1 MREKVIIITKIRDG
15 YELDLCGTS
24 NRNGDLG
31 GGEQNQKT
39 GVPLFHDLLRIA
51 LVHAVIVP
59 CKASHRL
66 QSKPRLLGLLADS
79 FFS

>member
-1 MREKVIIITKIRDG
+1 MVMSWTCVVLAIGMEIWG
-15 YELDLCGTS
+15 
-24 NRNGDLG
+24 G

-39 GVPLFHDLLRIA
+39 GVPLFHDLLSIA